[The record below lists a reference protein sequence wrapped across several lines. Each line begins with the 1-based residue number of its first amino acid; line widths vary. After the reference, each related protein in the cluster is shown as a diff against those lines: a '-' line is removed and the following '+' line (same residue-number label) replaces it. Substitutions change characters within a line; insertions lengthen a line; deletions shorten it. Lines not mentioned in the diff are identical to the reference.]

1 MEDRL
6 QAAQMLA
13 ALDPLVPI
21 VVDSLDNQAL
31 SAYASFPERL
41 YIVQEGRI
49 TYEGHV
55 GPVGYDLK
63 ELRHWLNGWKGKLNV
78 SSY

>member
-13 ALDPLVPI
+13 SLDPLVPI
-21 VVDSLDNQAL
+21 VVDPLDNQAL
-31 SAYASFPERL
+31 TAYASFPERL
-41 YIVQEGRI
+41 YIVQDGRIAYEGR
-49 TYEGHV
+49 V

-63 ELRHWLNGWKGKLNV
+63 GLRHWLNGWKGQLNV
-78 SSY
+78 SP